1 MEFRIDRG
9 GEVGRYS
16 SSRTQKVSGGFRQS
30 FDQIQFS
37 GQPAG
42 MQGRVRQLTAQISQ
56 QIRTRPTCHEIEAL
70 RQQVQ
75 DGLYSVDPGQIA
87 ARIFTGTLAD
97 GGFDLVLGQ
106 IYGLGRGNGGAQTGI
121 PRRIATVLRGD
132 DDFLGGLGEYL
143 AALGV
148 LTALAMLDVG
158 PLGMTCHDDPFDMQ

>member
-9 GEVGRYS
+9 GFSPLGEVGRYS

-56 QIRTRPTCHEIEAL
+56 QIRTRPTCHEIEAPVK
-70 RQQVQ
+70 VQ

-87 ARIFTGTLAD
+87 AR
-97 GGFDLVLGQ
+97 
-106 IYGLGRGNGGAQTGI
+106 
-121 PRRIATVLRGD
+121 
-132 DDFLGGLGEYL
+132 
-143 AALGV
+143 
-148 LTALAMLDVG
+148 MLLQGKD
-158 PLGMTCHDDPFDMQ
+158 

>member
-9 GEVGRYS
+9 GFSPLGEVGRYS
-16 SSRTQKVSGGFRQS
+16 SSRTQKV

-87 ARIFTGTLAD
+87 AR
-97 GGFDLVLGQ
+97 
-106 IYGLGRGNGGAQTGI
+106 
-121 PRRIATVLRGD
+121 
-132 DDFLGGLGEYL
+132 
-143 AALGV
+143 
-148 LTALAMLDVG
+148 MLLQGKD
-158 PLGMTCHDDPFDMQ
+158 

>member
-9 GEVGRYS
+9 GFSPLGEVGRYS

-42 MQGRVRQLTAQISQ
+42 MQGRVRQLTAQ
-56 QIRTRPTCHEIEAL
+56 TCHEIEAL

-87 ARIFTGTLAD
+87 AR
-97 GGFDLVLGQ
+97 
-106 IYGLGRGNGGAQTGI
+106 
-121 PRRIATVLRGD
+121 
-132 DDFLGGLGEYL
+132 
-143 AALGV
+143 
-148 LTALAMLDVG
+148 MLLQGKD
-158 PLGMTCHDDPFDMQ
+158 

>member
-9 GEVGRYS
+9 GFSPLGEVGRYS

-37 GQPAG
+37 G
-42 MQGRVRQLTAQISQ
+42 LTAQISQ

-87 ARIFTGTLAD
+87 AR
-97 GGFDLVLGQ
+97 
-106 IYGLGRGNGGAQTGI
+106 
-121 PRRIATVLRGD
+121 
-132 DDFLGGLGEYL
+132 
-143 AALGV
+143 
-148 LTALAMLDVG
+148 MLLQGKD
-158 PLGMTCHDDPFDMQ
+158 

>member
-9 GEVGRYS
+9 GFSPLGEVGRYS

-70 RQQVQ
+70 RPLFRGPRSDRRPHVAAGK
-75 DGLYSVDPGQIA
+75 GLTY
-87 ARIFTGTLAD
+87 
-97 GGFDLVLGQ
+97 GGF
-106 IYGLGRGNGGAQTGI
+106 
-121 PRRIATVLRGD
+121 
-132 DDFLGGLGEYL
+132 F
-143 AALGV
+143 
-148 LTALAMLDVG
+148 
-158 PLGMTCHDDPFDMQ
+158 

>member
-9 GEVGRYS
+9 GFSPLGEVGRYS

-75 DGLYSVDPGQIA
+75 DGLYSWTPVRSPPACCCRERTDIWW
-87 ARIFTGTLAD
+87 IFLN
-97 GGFDLVLGQ
+97 
-106 IYGLGRGNGGAQTGI
+106 I
-121 PRRIATVLRGD
+121 
-132 DDFLGGLGEYL
+132 
-143 AALGV
+143 
-148 LTALAMLDVG
+148 
-158 PLGMTCHDDPFDMQ
+158 